1 MELRVRRATA
11 RDAGVIAEIYRPF
24 VELTRV
30 SFESVP
36 PDMAEMA
43 QRIESTTV
51 VYPWLICESDDHV
64 AGYAYGSQHRARRHY
79 QWSVDVT
86 IYNAPDFR
94 GKGVGRALYAPL
106 LEILKR
112 QGFVMA
118 HAGITLPNAASI
130 GLHEAMGFLPIG
142 VYRNVG
148 FKCGQWH
155 DVGWWQRQLNELPIE
170 PLDPRPWGELW
181 DAGALA
187 DLGIQYRC

>member
-1 MELRVRRATA
+1 
-11 RDAGVIAEIYRPF
+11 
-24 VELTRV
+24 
-30 SFESVP
+30 
-36 PDMAEMA
+36 
-43 QRIESTTV
+43 
-51 VYPWLICESDDHV
+51 
-64 AGYAYGSQHRARRHY
+64 
-79 QWSVDVT
+79 
-86 IYNAPDFR
+86 
-94 GKGVGRALYAPL
+94 
-106 LEILKR
+106 
-112 QGFVMA
+112 MA